1 MPGNSKVKGIKYGT
15 LTNYLQQTIDPDTLY
30 FITDKGLL
38 YRGNTIVVPTK
49 VIDIR
54 QNTDHDNN
62 YYTFTVEAYANDP
75 AHPQTLTFDVWSK
88 TAVSTIIQTL
98 QTALNNHTNATAS
111 NTVKGHTYLS
121 DATDSNL
128 DAATGGTAATPLA
141 VKNALQAANLYTDQ
155 QIANLAQGMRII
167 GTYGIAADNPDET
180 APLNAIPATD
190 GDIYICISTI
200 PRAAYVNAAGIAVSN
215 TPLDPGDYIIC
226 VNSAVVD
233 DHDTVTTPAR
243 WTIVANTVTNT
254 VTTNDTL
261 TEDTVVLGNGNKTV
275 KKLAAGIDGQ
285 FLRQTGGR
293 ARWQDHLNPDH
304 GIGHA
309 VCDSD
314 AVDDGVMDVLILNYT
329 LQPYAILSVMFVNGV
344 NGGSALRVE
353 GHRAIPIFHQNVRI
367 QTGVIKTGDT
377 ATFMYDPS
385 FIIKGNETEAWVLI
399 SVDRVHDLPASLSA
413 FTNDIQDLLVCT
425 TAAGTVAK
433 TVTDAFVTIKAGSV
447 FAVRFSNAVG
457 ANSTLTINDGV
468 AKPIKHRNANITAYQ
483 IRGGDTATFIYDGT
497 AYHLLSVDRGYD
509 TAPTSG
515 SHNLVDSDAIY
526 QAILSAVDDA
536 TLYWEEMQ

>member
-1 MPGNSKVKGIKYGT
+1 
-15 LTNYLQQTIDPDTLY
+15 
-30 FITDKGLL
+30 
-38 YRGNTIVVPTK
+38 
-49 VIDIR
+49 
-54 QNTDHDNN
+54 
-62 YYTFTVEAYANDP
+62 
-75 AHPQTLTFDVWSK
+75 
-88 TAVSTIIQTL
+88 
-98 QTALNNHTNATAS
+98 
-111 NTVKGHTYLS
+111 
-121 DATDSNL
+121 
-128 DAATGGTAATPLA
+128 
-141 VKNALQAANLYTDQ
+141 
-155 QIANLAQGMRII
+155 MRII

-190 GDIYICISTI
+190 GDTYICISTI
-200 PRAAYVNAAGIAVSN
+200 PRAAYVNAAGTAVSN

-243 WTIVANTVTNT
+243 WTIVANTTTNT

-261 TEDTVVLGNGNKTV
+261 TEGTVVLGNGNKTV

-285 FLRQTGGR
+285 FLRQTGNR
-293 ARWQDHLNPDH
+293 ASWQDHLNPDH

-309 VCDSD
+309 VCDSRAED
-314 AVDDGVMDVLILNYT
+314 NGVMDVLIPNYT
-329 LQPYAILSVMFVNGV
+329 LQPYAILSVMFANGV
-344 NGGSALRVE
+344 NGGSTLRVD
-353 GHRAIPIFHQNVRI
+353 GYRAIPIFHQNVLI
-367 QTGVIKTGDT
+367 HTGAINPGDT

-385 FIIKGNETEAWVLI
+385 FIIKGIETEAWVLI
-399 SVDRVHDLPASLSA
+399 SVDRVHDIPANLSA
-413 FTNDIQDLLVCT
+413 FTNDIQALLVCT
-425 TAAGTVAK
+425 TAAGIVAK
-433 TVTDAFVTIKAGSV
+433 TVTDAAVTIKAGSV